1 MSGPGGVERLL
12 ESGDGK
18 RGDSEQQCGMLE
30 SVTVKSYSYVNN
42 KSWGAWVAQWVK
54 RSTRLGLRS

>member
-1 MSGPGGVERLL
+1 MRAQDGSAVKAAMSGPAGVERLL

-30 SVTVKSYSYVNN
+30 SVTVKS
-42 KSWGAWVAQWVK
+42 
-54 RSTRLGLRS
+54 